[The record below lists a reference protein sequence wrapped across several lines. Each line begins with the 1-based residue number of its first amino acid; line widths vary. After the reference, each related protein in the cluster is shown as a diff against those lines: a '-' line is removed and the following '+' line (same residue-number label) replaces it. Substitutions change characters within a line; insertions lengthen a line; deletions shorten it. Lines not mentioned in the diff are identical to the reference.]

1 MTDSKLV
8 IWLAILSRVLII
20 ILQAFSNFFF
30 PDYDAKVF
38 VSPKPPIFNGSS
50 LITCHAII
58 DTIFGGFRRWDAEYF
73 LHIAEHG
80 YTFENTLV
88 FYPLFPFCVR
98 YITNF
103 AQTVLGIECGFGDLS
118 LLVAISLNMIFF
130 VKAALVLHQLTIET
144 FNSYRLAR
152 IAATLFCI
160 NPASIF
166 FSAPYTES
174 LFCWL
179 SFSIMLHCSRN
190 QIRAAILP
198 LALGLWCRSN
208 GLLNFGFVLYY
219 VTRDIWSKSST
230 NWLHFIKGFL
240 KVLSCAIITGVV
252 FAIVQAYYY
261 SLYCEG
267 KPFEMNE
274 AILNYGIKNNFIMAG
289 HQKPQWCSFSVPYS
303 YSYIQ
308 SHYWNVGFL
317 NYYELK
323 QIPNF
328 LLASPILVMI
338 IWHAVQF
345 FIANPK
351 ISMYLGLIPL
361 KGNLEQSN
369 QFVYVIHALTLSIFC
384 LLFVHIQVSTRML
397 ASSSPYI
404 YWICAQY
411 FQKEYHQ
418 NSFKAFLQPKSHST
432 KFIKAWFLG
441 YFVIGTVLFSNFLP
455 WT

>member
-8 IWLAILSRVLII
+8 IWFAILSRVLII
-20 ILQAFSNFFF
+20 ILQAFSNLFF
-30 PDYDAKVF
+30 PDHDAEVF
-38 VSPKPPIFNGSS
+38 VSPKPPAFNGSS
-50 LITCHAII
+50 TITCHAII
-58 DTIFGGFRRWDAEYF
+58 DKIFGGFRRWDAEYY

-103 AQTVLGIECGFGDLS
+103 AQAVFGIECGFGDLS
-118 LLVAISLNMIFF
+118 LLVAIGLNMIFF

-174 LFCWL
+174 LFCFL
-179 SFSIMLHCSRN
+179 SLTIMLHCSRN
-190 QIRAAILP
+190 HIQAAILP
-198 LALGLWCRSN
+198 LALSLCCRSN

-219 VTRDIWSKSST
+219 VTRDIWSKGST

-240 KVLSCAIITGVV
+240 KILSCAIITGVV

-274 AILNYGIKNNFIMAG
+274 AILNYGLKNNFIMAG
-289 HQKPQWCSFSVPYS
+289 HQKPQWCSFPVPYS

-317 NYYELK
+317 KYYELK

-338 IWHAVQF
+338 IWHAVEF
-345 FIANPK
+345 LIVNPK
-351 ISMYLGLIPL
+351 ISMRLGLIQL

-369 QFVYVIHALTLSIFC
+369 QFVYVVHALTLSIFC

-404 YWICAQY
+404 YWICAQH
-411 FQKEYHQ
+411 FQKEHHQ
-418 NSFKAFLQPKSHST
+418 NSFKAFLQPKSQ
-432 KFIKAWFLG
+432 IKAWFLG
-441 YFVIGTVLFSNFLP
+441 YFIIGTVLFSNFLP